1 MADQNNQP
9 VASAA
14 GGSEGKRKVVLGFSG
29 GLDTS
34 YCVKYLTEEKEFEV
48 HSIIVNTGGF
58 DDEELKKIEQHAY
71 NLGVTT
77 HTTVDAVKT
86 YYDRIIKYLVF
97 GNVLKNNT
105 YPLSVS
111 AERLSQALHI
121 AEHAKKMSADAVA
134 HGSTGAGND
143 QVRFD
148 MIFHIMIPGI
158 EIITPIRDLK
168 LSREQEIE
176 YLKNKG
182 VDMNF
187 AKAVYSINKGLWGTS
202 VGGKETLSSKGMLP
216 EEAWPT
222 QVTKTGSEEVK
233 LGFVKGELVS
243 VNDKKFNHPVQ
254 AIYELQSIAGAYGI
268 GRDIHVGDTIIGIKG
283 RVGFEAAA
291 PMIIIKGH
299 HALEKHVLTKWQ
311 LNLKDQLAQ
320 FYGNWLHEGQI
331 LDPVMRDIE
340 QFFTSSQENV
350 TGDVYVNLQPY
361 RFQVIGIES
370 PFDLMSSKF
379 GKYGEMNTGWSGED
393 VRGFSKIFGNQIS
406 IYQQVKEASTQGK

>member
-1 MADQNNQP
+1 MN
-9 VASAA
+9 
-14 GGSEGKRKVVLGFSG
+14 KIVLGFSG

-34 YCVKYLTEEKEFEV
+34 YCVKYLSEEKGYEV

-58 DDEELKKIEQHAY
+58 SDEELKGIEQHAY
-71 NLGVTT
+71 KLGVKT
-77 HTTVDAVKT
+77 HTTVDAVKG
-86 YYDRIIKYLVF
+86 YYDRIIKYLIY

-111 AERLSQALHI
+111 AERLIQALHI
-121 AEHAKKMSADAVA
+121 AEHAKALGVKAVA

-148 MIFHIMIPGI
+148 MIFHIMIPGV

-168 LSREQEIE
+168 LSREAEIS
-176 YLKNKG
+176 YLKEKG
-182 VDMNF
+182 VEMNF
-187 AKAVYSINKGLWGTS
+187 EKAVYSINKGLWGTS
-202 VGGKETLSSKGMLP
+202 VGGKETLSSKGVLP

-233 LGFVKGELVS
+233 LTFVKGELTA
-243 VNDKKFNHPVQ
+243 VNDRSFAHPSE
-254 AIYELQSIAGAYGI
+254 AIQQLQSLAGPYGI

-291 PMIIIKGH
+291 PMVILKAH

-311 LNLKDQLAQ
+311 LNWKDQLAQ

-340 QFFTSSQENV
+340 AFFEQAQQNV
-350 TGDVYVNLQPY
+350 SGDVFVQLLPY
-361 RFQVIGIES
+361 RFQVIGIE
-370 PFDLMSSKF
+370 FDLMSSKF

-393 VRGFSKIFGNQIS
+393 VRGFSKIFGNQTS
-406 IYQQVKEASTQGK
+406 IFYQVNEEGHAKD

>member
-1 MADQNNQP
+1 M
-9 VASAA
+9 S
-14 GGSEGKRKVVLGFSG
+14 RKVVLGFSG

-34 YCVKYLTEEKEFEV
+34 YCVKYLGEDKGYEV

-58 DDEELKKIEQHAY
+58 SEQELKQIEAHAY
-71 NLGVTT
+71 KLGVKT
-77 HTTVDAVKT
+77 HTTIDAVKG
-86 YYDRIIKYLVF
+86 YYDRIIKYLIY

-121 AEHAKKMSADAVA
+121 AEHNKKLQADAVA

-148 MIFHIMIPGI
+148 MIFHIMIPGV

-168 LSREQEIE
+168 LSREEEIA
-176 YLKNKG
+176 YLKAKG
-182 VDMNF
+182 VEMNF
-187 AKAVYSINKGLWGTS
+187 DKAMYSINKGLWGTS

-216 EEAWPT
+216 EEAWPI
-222 QVTKTGSEEVK
+222 QVTNTGSEEVK
-233 LGFVKGELVS
+233 LSFEKGELRS
-243 VNDKKFNHPVQ
+243 VNGNTFIHPAE
-254 AIYELQSIAGAYGI
+254 AIQYLQIIAGPYGV

-291 PMIIIKGH
+291 PMVILKAH

-311 LNLKDQLAQ
+311 LQWKDQLAQ

-340 QFFTSSQENV
+340 AFLQSSQQHV
-350 TGDVYVNLQPY
+350 TGDVFVQLMPY

-370 PFDLMSSKF
+370 KYDLMNSKF
-379 GKYGEMNTGWSGED
+379 GKYGEMNTGFTGDD
-393 VRGFSKIFGNQIS
+393 VRGFSKIFGNQTS
-406 IYQQVKEASTQGK
+406 IYHLVKTDADGKD